1 MQLGLNK
8 LPWYGVMLVALGIGG
23 AGMVSYH
30 YLYAGFP
37 RAFSEIVPIGESE
50 GTIRSSLAEKEL
62 QLARERQDI
71 QKGLDAERRLVEFRE
86 ELKNLER
93 QFNDLKVV
101 LPDKR
106 DVADML
112 RRIQTLATQS
122 SLVVKVFR
130 PQAVVSKTLHQEWP
144 MALELNGT
152 YHDLARFFDHVSK
165 VPRIINVG
173 GIQIKS
179 KPATENAGDG
189 NTITAQ
195 CTATTFVLLD
205 KPNPGARKP
214 GSIQR
219 PGAAAPR
226 APATAQ

>member
-1 MQLGLNK
+1 MALGLNK
-8 LPWYGVMLVALGIGG
+8 LPWYGAMLLAGVIGG
-23 AGMVSYH
+23 AGIISYH
-30 YLYAGFP
+30 YFFAGFP
-37 RAFSEIVPIGESE
+37 SAIADVLPIGDGGETLRAS
-50 GTIRSSLAEKEL
+50 IAEKEQ

-71 QKGLDAERRLVEFRE
+71 ARGLAAEKRLVEFRE
-86 ELKNLER
+86 ELKLLER

-106 DVADML
+106 DVAEML

-130 PQAVVSKTLHQEWP
+130 PQAVVSKQLHQEWP
-144 MALELNGT
+144 MTLELDGT

-173 GIQIKS
+173 GIAIKG
-179 KPATENAGDG
+179 KPAKDTIDG
-189 NTITAQ
+189 TTITAQ

-205 KPNPGARKP
+205 KPNPAARKP
-214 GSIQR
+214 GTIQR
-219 PGAAAPR
+219 PGTPAAK
-226 APATAQ
+226 APAAQ